1 MRTERVRHV
10 GIFTDKPER
19 MMAFY
24 EQALGFKKVWD
35 EQENVKNITGMD
47 INLRTIKMSSDNGSQ
62 IELLVQTEYKLG
74 KRRQRYDSGG
84 ITHIALTVVDM
95 IGIYG
100 KCKEFG
106 VEMLT
111 GSIFTQDVGRKILF
125 VKDPD
130 GNVLELV
137 EDP

>member
-1 MRTERVRHV
+1 MSTKKVRHAGV
-10 GIFTDKPER
+10 FTDKPKE
-19 MMAFY
+19 MIAFY

-35 EQENVKNITGMD
+35 EKENVKAITGMD
-47 INLRTIKMSSDNGSQ
+47 LTLRTIKLASDDGSQ
-62 IELLVQTEYKLG
+62 VEFLVPQKLE
-74 KRRQRYDSGG
+74 KRRQKYNSGG
-84 ITHIALTVVDM
+84 ITHIALTVLNM
-95 IGIYG
+95 EKIFR
-100 KCKEFG
+100 KCQEFG

-111 GSIFTQDVGRKILF
+111 GKIFVSNVNRKIFF